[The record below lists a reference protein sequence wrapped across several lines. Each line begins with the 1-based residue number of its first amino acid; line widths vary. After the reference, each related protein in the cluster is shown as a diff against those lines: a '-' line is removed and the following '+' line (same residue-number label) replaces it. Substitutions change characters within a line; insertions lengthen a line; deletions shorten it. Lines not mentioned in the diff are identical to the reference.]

1 MLVLSRTPE
10 DGVSMEDLDALQQDF
25 ERLLSTCA
33 VRNRLLRSEV
43 ESIDRVEERR
53 EKRGKFIEKVREK
66 YYNEFYLVLF

>member
-1 MLVLSRTPE
+1 
-10 DGVSMEDLDALQQDF
+10 MEDLDALQQDF

-53 EKRGKFIEKVREK
+53 EKRGKFIEKVRQRHHSNTL
-66 YYNEFYLVLF
+66 YLIWFYFKI